1 MKIIRAALAFV
12 TISSTAAREK
22 TPNARLRGAL
32 SAVGVL
38 LESDSSGAAGGE
50 EGRFDET
57 DTSNC
62 FQSATIGCNGCECTE
77 DSECCMANNFCLQ
90 GHYETV
96 KRCYYSPPG
105 E

>member
-38 LESDSSGAAGGE
+38 LESDSSGAAREE
-50 EGRFDET
+50 EGHFET

-62 FQSATIGCNGCECTE
+62 SQSATSGCNGCICTV
-77 DSECCMANNFCLQ
+77 DSECCAADNFCLQ
-90 GHYETV
+90 GPYESV
-96 KRCYYSPPG
+96 KRCYYSPSG